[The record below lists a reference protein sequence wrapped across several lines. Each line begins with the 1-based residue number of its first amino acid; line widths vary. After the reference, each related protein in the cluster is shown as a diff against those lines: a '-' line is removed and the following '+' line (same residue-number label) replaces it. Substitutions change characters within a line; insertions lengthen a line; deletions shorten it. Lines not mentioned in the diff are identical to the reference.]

1 MQLLKHQWAYPRG
14 ISLLAAENVK
24 TCTTKLSVGVC
35 FVSVV
40 EDLSTYTCT
49 VTVVSYTSV
58 QVNPVTPHCLIDLK
72 CSSQYVLTSFP
83 PLTKQTPTE
92 RRLGTG

>member
-40 EDLSTYTCT
+40 EDLST
-49 VTVVSYTSV
+49 
-58 QVNPVTPHCLIDLK
+58 H
-72 CSSQYVLTSFP
+72 VLS
-83 PLTKQTPTE
+83 LW
-92 RRLGTG
+92 